1 MGFCGWRGVSLEF
14 GWDNH
19 KLAIATARGRRPR
32 QHSTVLF
39 PFGRK
44 GASSTGTA
52 TKLLGPPANLHPDV
66 GQVGAYAM
74 LPGMGDNC
82 ANNFY
87 AVLYT
92 SWCVSQII
100 HIIGY
105 RCVGIIKII
114 ASLCSPSFI
123 SFVLFP
129 RKTFKSNSDFTSE
142 LIYTLAVVFYQYF
155 CCYVLIE

>member
-1 MGFCGWRGVSLEF
+1 MVG
-14 GWDNH
+14 
-19 KLAIATARGRRPR
+19 TA
-32 QHSTVLF
+32 STAAEHCTVV
-39 PFGRK
+39 FGRK

-129 RKTFKSNSDFTSE
+129 RKTFKSNNDFTSE

-155 CCYVLIE
+155 CCHVLIE